1 MSTDAAGSDAKAHT
15 FSMWRIITL
24 QTIRGETVPHG
35 IRNAGG
41 FLCFFSEPNYYQGQS
56 ERYAEECKE
65 LRKHANIMCA
75 ALNNA

>member
-1 MSTDAAGSDAKAHT
+1 MTMSTVS
-15 FSMWRIITL
+15 SMWRIITL

-41 FLCFFSEPNYYQGQS
+41 FLCFFAEPNYYQGQS
-56 ERYAEECKE
+56 ERYAEECE
-65 LRKHANIMCA
+65 ALRRNAAIMCA